1 MEGITMITNVKFLD
15 NSFQLAV
22 WCFNTLKQHGIQEL
36 KGFDKLVENKQRYLQ
51 LHLKSSV
58 DDSEILLEK
67 VREDET
73 THKPIYRFVY
83 KVYSNVTFTYYSAE
97 FKLNNK

>member
-1 MEGITMITNVKFLD
+1 MITNAKFLD

-22 WCFNTLKQHGIQEL
+22 WCFNTLEQHGIHEL
-36 KGFDKLVENKQRYLQ
+36 KGIDELLENKSRYLQ

-67 VREDET
+67 VRENEKSN
-73 THKPIYRFVY
+73 KPIYRFVY
-83 KVYSNVTFTYYSAE
+83 KLYSNITFTYYSTE
-97 FKLNNK
+97 FELNNN